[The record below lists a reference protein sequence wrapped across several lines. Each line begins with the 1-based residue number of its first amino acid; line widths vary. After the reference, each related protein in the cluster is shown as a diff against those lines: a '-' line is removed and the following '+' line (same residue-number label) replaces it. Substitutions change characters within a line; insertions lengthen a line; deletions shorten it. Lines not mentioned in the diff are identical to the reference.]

1 LIGVGADDCFVFFDK
16 WQSAYA
22 KLSPNAS
29 ATEVASHAYW
39 EATWAM
45 FLTSLTTT
53 AAFLASA
60 ITPIAPIR
68 VFSIFMASLIVF
80 DYIYNITIFA
90 SCVAFQHELMRSREK
105 ASFCFD
111 VFAWIKERRGGR
123 GDVTSKGQS
132 NLGPG
137 DVTSKVQSK
146 HDLEGETKVTNSSGS
161 PPEVFCREKLYPFL
175 HNLRWPLLICTLG
188 LGAAALW
195 GATKL
200 ETPKNN
206 DVLLLG
212 TCWAFP
218 KSRHTVYCPYV
229 STRPSLKGS
238 YYIHHKCTVT
248 CSLWSTVGKS
258 HHYYTQ
264 SLIHITKYTHTRRLA
279 TDPFRSQQ
287 ARTTRLRF
295 TACLRKTGS
304 WIPAKGNFGFL

>member
-1 LIGVGADDCFVFFDK
+1 VLIGVGADDCFVFFDK
-16 WQSAYA
+16 WQSAAA
-22 KLSPNAS
+22 KLPRNAT
-29 ATEVASHAYW
+29 ATEVASHSYW

-80 DYIYNITIFA
+80 DYVYNITIFA
-90 SCVAFQHELMRSREK
+90 SCVAFQHEIVRSRDK
-105 ASFCFD
+105 PSFCFD
-111 VFAWIKERRGGR
+111 VFAWVKHRRRGA
-123 GDVTSKGQS
+123 GDETSKGQG

-137 DVTSKVQSK
+137 DVTSKVQIE

-212 TCWAFP
+212 TRWAFP
-218 KSRHTVYCPYV
+218 NPGT
-229 STRPSLKGS
+229 
-238 YYIHHKCTVT
+238 
-248 CSLWSTVGKS
+248 
-258 HHYYTQ
+258 
-264 SLIHITKYTHTRRLA
+264 A
-279 TDPFRSQQ
+279 FTDPFATS
-287 ARTTRLRF
+287 TPVLFKGSTVTRNVTCLLRVTF
-295 TACLRKTGS
+295 PDGPCG
-304 WIPAKGNFGFL
+304 